1 MIRGGVMG
9 FANVFGILVLL
20 SLIGLCGV
28 GVFRQWREAGR
39 LPFGRWVMHN
49 FLIDVSAA
57 LWVILV
63 VVFVLGLLVILV
75 GMLADYGGLAAVG
88 PGWPY

>member
-1 MIRGGVMG
+1 MVLVS
-9 FANVFGILVLL
+9 NVFGVLVLL

-28 GVFRQWREAGR
+28 GVFRQWRAAGR
-39 LPFGRWVMHN
+39 LPFGRWVLHN

-63 VVFVLGLLVILV
+63 VVCVLGLSVFLV
-75 GMLADYGGLAAVG
+75 GTIADFGGLVAVG

>member
-1 MIRGGVMG
+1 MVLVS
-9 FANVFGILVLL
+9 NVFGILVLL

-28 GVFRQWREAGR
+28 GVFRQWRAAGR
-39 LPFGRWVMHN
+39 LPFGRWVLHN

-57 LWVILV
+57 FWVILV
-63 VVFVLGLLVILV
+63 FVCVLGLMVFLV
-75 GMLADYGGLAAVG
+75 GTVADFGGLGAVG